1 MEIFIIFAFYGILA
15 SGIYLIFCF
24 LRRLINY
31 NVVLQIPLD
40 ILCGLIVG
48 LIFYY
53 CTINYA
59 LGIIR
64 LHLVLAFILGFV
76 VSLITF
82 KNFVA
87 TISDFVY
94 NIIKRCIIKLIAKI
108 KLRRNANERRKTNQ
122 NS

>member
-1 MEIFIIFAFYGILA
+1 MELFIIFAFYGILA
-15 SGIYLIFCF
+15 SIVYLGFCF
-24 LRRLINY
+24 LRRLVNFNLLI
-31 NVVLQIPLD
+31 QIPLD
-40 ILCGLIVG
+40 LICGVLIG
-48 LIFYY
+48 LIFFY
-53 CTINYA
+53 CTITYS

-64 LHLVLAFILGFV
+64 LYLILSFTLGFI

-94 NIIKRCIIKLIAKI
+94 NIIIKSLNCINSKI
-108 KLRRNANERRKTNQ
+108 KLRRKANEHRKTNQ